1 MAAAIPLYK
10 PLVTDEVEQI
20 DQGARYILEHV
31 GINVLDNA
39 CLDMLGEAGAEVDR
53 PNQMVKFRP
62 DWLDSALAQAPS
74 SFVLHSRDGY
84 NDIHLGEGKVHFTNG
99 GRVFHFRDGRT
110 GQYRYTMLRH
120 VARTAA
126 LVQNLDYIRFYMIA
140 CQAHTVK
147 REVYHL
153 NDFFHSFNNTTKHVM
168 GGCDNL
174 EGARQVWELAGFIA
188 GGEEQLRRKP
198 FLSIVVNPISPLTME
213 SNMLNV
219 LRFCCTHGIPVACD
233 PSPMAGATS
242 PVTLAGTLAQMHAEA
257 LACAAISQ
265 VFSPGAKVL
274 YGAVPTVMDMRK
286 MDVTMGSIEMAMMN
300 AAAVQLAGL
309 YKLPIFGTAGVT
321 ESKISDV
328 QTGSEKSMSSLL
340 VAMAGADCIHL
351 AAGMLDSANSISYAQ
366 YVIDNEIIGTIH
378 RVLSG
383 IRVDQG
389 TLALDVIGEVGA
401 GGNYVMHD
409 HTIEYMMDEFFYPQ
423 LAVRSSYDVWEEQ
436 GRPDMLSRSKEVVQR
451 VLAKSKGGVLG
462 PDLVSRIR
470 KTFPGIQN
478 AQ

>member
-10 PLVTDEVEQI
+10 PLTYEDVGEI
-20 DQGARYILEHV
+20 DQAGRYILEHV
-31 GINVLDNA
+31 GINIRDNA
-39 CLDMLGEAGAEVDR
+39 CLDMLGEAGAGVDR
-53 PNQMVKFRP
+53 QNQTVKFKP
-62 DWLDSALAQAPS
+62 DWLDSVLAQSPS
-74 SFVLHSRDGY
+74 SFTLYSRDGR
-84 NDIHLGEGKVHFTNG
+84 NDVHLGEGKVHFTNG

-126 LVQNLDYIRFYMIA
+126 LVDRLDYVRFYIIA
-140 CQAHTVK
+140 CQAHTIK

-168 GGCDNL
+168 GGCDDL

-198 FLSIVVNPISPLTME
+198 CISMIVNPISPLTME
-213 SNMLNV
+213 SGMLSV
-219 LRFCCTHGIPVACD
+219 LRFCCTKGIPVVCD
-233 PSPMAGATS
+233 PTPMAGATS
-242 PVTLAGTLAQMHAEA
+242 PVTLAGTLVQMHAES
-257 LACAAISQ
+257 LACMAISQ
-265 VFSPGAKVL
+265 VFAPGAKVL

-286 MDVTMGSIEMAMMN
+286 MDVTMGSVEMAMMN
-300 AAAVQLAGL
+300 AAAVQLARL
-309 YKLPIFGTAGVT
+309 YRLPIFGTAGVT
-321 ESKISDV
+321 ESKTSDI

-366 YVIDNEIIGTIH
+366 YVIDNEIIGTVQ

-383 IRVDQG
+383 IRVNKG
-389 TLALDVIGEVGA
+389 TLALDVISGVGP
-401 GGNYVMHD
+401 GGNYVMED
-409 HTIEYMMDEFFYPQ
+409 HTVEYMRDEFFYPE
-423 LAVRSSYDVWEEQ
+423 LAIRSSYDVWEEQ
-436 GRPDMLSRSKEVVQR
+436 GRPNMVSRAKEVVQR
-451 VLAKSKGGVLG
+451 ILAQSKGGVLG

-470 KTFPGIQN
+470 KAFPGIQN